1 LARFH
6 YEKNNCLLGCIF
18 ILSVSTVVAR
28 GTYQEP
34 EDFLNEVFNGN
45 VPQVKKLWIQG
56 KIKEGV
62 REVLGHDM
70 GVLRVSYWQEDDRTA
85 WILDEIGKSL
95 PITVGIVINN
105 SGIETLKI
113 LIFRESRGWEVR
125 YPFFTD
131 QFINAGIDDNLVLD
145 RGIDGISGATLSVK
159 AVSRIA
165 AIALFLHQQV
175 IQ

>member
-1 LARFH
+1 MVVM
-6 YEKNNCLLGCIF
+6 C
-18 ILSVSTVVAR
+18 VSAAFAR

-34 EDFLNEVFNGN
+34 EDFLNEIFNGN

-56 KIKEGV
+56 EIKDRV
-62 REVLGHDM
+62 REVLGHDLGM
-70 GVLRVSYWQEDDRTA
+70 LRVSYWQEDGRTA

-95 PITVGIVINN
+95 PITVGIVINKG
-105 SGIETLKI
+105 GIEILKI

-131 QFINAGIDDNLVLD
+131 QFINVGIDESLTLD

-159 AVSRIA
+159 AVSRVA
-165 AIALFLHQQV
+165 SLALYLHQQV